1 MEESRMNENEQLI
14 EQELEALLKE
24 LRSAPVRDPEAV
36 RIGRGRFT
44 EQVDAYL
51 GNATHTHMAV
61 GGVWISIQNRIA
73 EVLTVNKFAVT
84 AIAIVLA
91 AAIVLFGS
99 ATATVSAANE
109 ALPGDALYSI
119 KMGIEQTQVR
129 LAGSA
134 FDEAMIYLDF
144 AERRLDETAKLITG
158 GRFEDVPTATQEF
171 KSYVKLA
178 IETLGIVAAE
188 DPGRAEK
195 LASHISETLGRYTEV
210 LLGMLVDV
218 PDTINEDLQRALLA
232 SEGIFDDG
240 TGGELEFVGMIE
252 SIDGESWVISGRM
265 LSLTSGTEIKGFLEV
280 GNFVK
285 VHALVSDSGELI
297 AREIE
302 LSSINNDGDGSGK
315 NDHESSD
322 DTMISD
328 DDIDHDDSGNLDTN
342 ENHDFDDTHDGDDD
356 SNIDSSDNDD
366 NDDGLNSNDDDGEDD
381 KGSNSNE
388 NDDGDENE
396 NDDDDRERD
405 DGEESDHDD

>member
-1 MEESRMNENEQLI
+1 MNKNEQQI

-24 LRSAPVRDPEAV
+24 LRTAPVRDPEAV
-36 RIGRGRFT
+36 RLGRGRFA

-51 GNATHTHMAV
+51 QRATLAHMAAD
-61 GGVWISIQNRIA
+61 GVWISIQNRIS

-84 AIAIVLA
+84 LIAIVLT

-134 FDEAMIYLDF
+134 FDEAMFYLDF
-144 AERRLDETAKLITG
+144 AERRLDEITKLLSS

-178 IETLGIVAAE
+178 IETLEIVAAE

-195 LASHISETLGRYTEV
+195 LASHISETLDRYTEV
-210 LLGMLVDV
+210 LLGMLVNV
-218 PDTINEDLQRALLA
+218 PDTINEDMQRALLA

-240 TGGELEFVGMIE
+240 TGGELEFEGMIE
-252 SIDGESWVISGRM
+252 SMDGESWVIAGRM

-302 LSSINNDGDGSGK
+302 LSSMNNDVDDIDK
-315 NDHESSD
+315 NDRESSD
-322 DTMISD
+322 DNMNSN
-328 DDIDHDDSGNLDTN
+328 DDIDHGDSGSLDTN

-356 SNIDSSDNDD
+356 SNINSSDNDD

-381 KGSNSNE
+381 EGSNSNE